1 MENKLE
7 TTTIYWGH
15 IGIMEK
21 TVETIIRSFWGRCL
35 NVSGGVGFCRVLG
48 GLDFGGLGFRV

>member
-1 MENKLE
+1 ME
-7 TTTIYWGH
+7 TTTVYWGH

-21 TVETIIRSFWGRCL
+21 TMETIIRSFWGGSL

-48 GLDFGGLGFRV
+48 GLRVWGFGV